1 MLLFSIFAFGTLTS
15 FDLLSKQGRSFFYSS
30 YIYIIHYIYI
40 YNTYLVSGASSDKV
54 SELDRYLP
62 EKYTLFPPFFSP
74 GHEGKVC
81 GTDPLMTAEFVA
93 ASGVI

>member
-1 MLLFSIFAFGTLTS
+1 M
-15 FDLLSKQGRSFFYSS
+15 
-30 YIYIIHYIYI
+30 
-40 YNTYLVSGASSDKV
+40 